1 MTPRS
6 RLRRAPFRLGYS
18 LDDAAAITRRIV
30 TAETQVMR
38 CPECGERLESVV
50 GGEGDKRVWLLR
62 CGGCSRAIVVLLTE
76 THAVEV

>member
-1 MTPRS
+1 
-6 RLRRAPFRLGYS
+6 
-18 LDDAAAITRRIV
+18 V